1 MPQKLHAA
9 NLPWVGKVV
18 NRRTKPTRCRRVSKP
33 AAVVNES
40 VGRIKGKFTTVE
52 YMSIHF
58 LYKSVNTHEL
68 VALYAASNALR
79 RVSHAQKFDGG
90 LCLSGFAGAAQSL
103 NNDSVIFNPWRPVEL
118 ASAYREAVTMD
129 DEQRILKFAKL
140 EKNVPKCT
148 IYERWSCPSYEAAAN
163 LISSAIWGQSFFTE
177 LT

>member
-1 MPQKLHAA
+1 LH
-9 NLPWVGKVV
+9 L
-18 NRRTKPTRCRRVSKP
+18 S
-33 AAVVNES
+33 
-40 VGRIKGKFTTVE
+40 
-52 YMSIHF
+52 
-58 LYKSVNTHEL
+58 
-68 VALYAASNALR
+68 
-79 RVSHAQKFDGG
+79 QKFDGG

-140 EKNVPKCT
+140 GKNVPKCT